1 MAIKKYNPTTAGR
14 RGMTTVDYS
23 GLSKAKRQKGLM
35 TTISKHAGR
44 NNQGRITVR
53 HRGGG
58 VKRLYRLIDNKRFD
72 KLDVSAKVEKVEYD
86 PNRTAFI
93 ALLLYADGERRYIL
107 APDGLKVGDRV
118 VCSNKAKIKP
128 GNRVKIGSI
137 PVGFSIHD
145 VEIQPGKGAQMIKS
159 AGSAGQVSSQDGE
172 LAQITLP
179 SGSVRYVSKE
189 CFATIGQVSNIDHN
203 NVTIGKAGRMRKM
216 GRRPQVLGKSMNA
229 VDHPHGG
236 GEGHTAISPK
246 MPKTPWG
253 APALGVKTRRRK
265 RYSDHLIIKGR
276 RKKKK

>member
-1 MAIKKYNPTTAGR
+1 MAIKKYKPTTPGR
-14 RGMTTVDYS
+14 RGMSTVDYS
-23 GLSKAKRQKGLM
+23 DLSKGDRQKTL
-35 TTISKHAGR
+35 TKSISKNAGR

-58 VKRLYRLIDNKRFD
+58 VKRLYRTIDRKRFD
-72 KLDVSAKVEKVEYD
+72 KLDVPAKVEKIEYD

-107 APDGLKVGDRV
+107 APDGLKIGDKV
-118 VCSNKAKIKP
+118 ICSKKAKIKP
-128 GNRVKIGSI
+128 GNRVQIGHI
-137 PVGFSIHD
+137 PVGFNIHD
-145 VEIQPGKGAQMIKS
+145 VEIQPGKGAQMVKS
-159 AGSAGQVSSQDGE
+159 AGSSGQVSSQDGK

-179 SGSVRYVSKE
+179 SGSVRYISKE
-189 CFATIGQVSNIDHN
+189 CYATVGQVSNLDHG

-229 VDHPHGG
+229 ADHPHGG

-253 APALGVKTRRRK
+253 MPALGVKTRRRG

-276 RKKKK
+276 RTKKK